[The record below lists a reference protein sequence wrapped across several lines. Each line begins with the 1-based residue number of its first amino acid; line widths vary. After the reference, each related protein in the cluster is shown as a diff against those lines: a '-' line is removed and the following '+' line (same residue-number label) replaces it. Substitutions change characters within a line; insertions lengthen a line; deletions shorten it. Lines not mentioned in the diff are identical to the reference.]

1 MHLRPRHLR
10 RYRQIAEILADHGF
24 GAFLTQIGLSERLN
38 LPRWVIRRKPAPEET
53 PTHARRLRLT
63 LEELGPTFVK
73 LGQILSTRSDLLPP
87 DYLDELILL
96 QDEVAPAPWEDIKEL
111 LESEWDVPID
121 EMFEDISPIPIASA
135 SLAQVYPARLSSGET
150 VVIKVQRPGIE
161 EIVNLDID
169 ILFDLAQQVQKSTT
183 FGERYEV
190 RELAE
195 EFAITLRDELDFRR
209 EGRNADRFRENF
221 EDEKHIYVPKIYWDY
236 TTRRVII
243 QERVS
248 GIKID
253 DIDALDRAGYDRH
266 RLATYSAE
274 FVLKQVLEDGYFHAD
289 PHPGNLMIMPG
300 EVLVV
305 LDFGAV
311 GRLET
316 RDRVNLARLLI
327 VLIQMDMEGIVDQLI
342 RMDIVDYSVDSLK
355 LQRALHRLLIRYYD
369 LPMQEIPVAEVM
381 KSLEPIIYEHKLR
394 IPSDYLLLIKTIAI
408 MQGVGLRLDPEF
420 EMFEAAKPYMGRL
433 FRQLWNP
440 SIWGQSVMR
449 LGMDW
454 NDLLASFPRQTKR
467 IMTRI
472 EKGEFEAQI
481 RIPDLMD
488 VMDRADRTVNR
499 VIYSM
504 LITALTLALAFL
516 IPRLDFAWPWSLIT
530 WMVLIGFVVLF
541 ILGLQLLWSILRS
554 RRRRKK

>member
-1 MHLRPRHLR
+1 MHLGPRHLR
-10 RYRQIAEILADHGF
+10 RYRKIVEILVDNGF
-24 GAFLTQIGLSERLN
+24 GAVLMQLGISERLN
-38 LPRWVIRRKPAPEET
+38 LPRLYLRRKPAPEET
-53 PTHARRLRLT
+53 LSHARRLRVT

-87 DYLDELILL
+87 DYIDELSLL
-96 QDEVAPAPWEDIKEL
+96 QDEVAPAPWEYIKEL
-111 LESEWDVPID
+111 LESEWDAPLD
-121 EMFEDISPIPIASA
+121 EIFEDISHIPIASA

-150 VVIKVQRPGIE
+150 VVVKVQRPGIE
-161 EIVNLDID
+161 EIINLDLD
-169 ILFDLAQQVQKSTT
+169 ILYDLAQQAQKHTT
-183 FGERYEV
+183 FGERYEA

-195 EFAITLRDELDFRR
+195 EFAISLRDELDFRR
-209 EGRNADRFRENF
+209 EGRNADHFRENF
-221 EDEKHIYVPKIYWDY
+221 KDEKHIYVPKIYWDY

-266 RLATYSAE
+266 RLASYSAE
-274 FVLKQVLEDGYFHAD
+274 FVLKEVLEDGYFHAD

-305 LDFGAV
+305 IDFGAV

-327 VLIQMDMEGIVDQLI
+327 VVVQMDTEGIVDQLI
-342 RMDIVDYSVDSLK
+342 RMGIVDYSADALK
-355 LQRALHRLLIRYYD
+355 LQRELNRLLIRYYD
-369 LPMQEIPVAEVM
+369 LTMQEIPVAEIM
-381 KSLEPIIYEHKLR
+381 EGLEPIIYEHKLR
-394 IPSDYLLLIKTIAI
+394 IPSDYLLLIKTVAI
-408 MQGVGLRLDPEF
+408 MQGVGLKLDPEF
-420 EMFEAAKPYMGRL
+420 EMFEAAKPYMWRL

-449 LGMDW
+449 MAMDW
-454 NDLLASFPRQTKR
+454 NDLITSFPRQTKR

-481 RIPDLMD
+481 RVPELMD
-488 VMDRADRTVNR
+488 FMNRADRIVNR

-504 LITALTLALAFL
+504 LISALTLALAFL
-516 IPRLDFAWPWSLIT
+516 ITRLDFTWPWSLIT
-530 WMVLIGFVVLF
+530 WMVLIGFFVLF

-554 RRRRKK
+554 RQRRKK

>member
-38 LPRWVIRRKPAPEET
+38 LPRWVMRRKPAPEET
-53 PTHARRLRLT
+53 LTHARRLRLT

-87 DYLDELILL
+87 DYLDELSLL
-96 QDEVAPAPWEDIKEL
+96 QDEVAPASWEDIKEL
-111 LESEWDVPID
+111 LESEWDAPID

-169 ILFDLAQQVQKSTT
+169 ILYDLAQQVQKNTT

-195 EFAITLRDELDFRR
+195 EFAISLRDELDFRR

-221 EDEKHIYVPKIYWDY
+221 EEEKHIYVPRIYWDY

-248 GIKID
+248 GIKVD

-274 FVLKQVLEDGYFHAD
+274 FVLKEVLEDGFFHAD

-305 LDFGAV
+305 IDFGAV

-327 VLIQMDMEGIVDQLI
+327 VVVRMDMEGIVDQLI

-381 KSLEPIIYEHKLR
+381 EGLEPIIYEHKLR

-408 MQGVGLRLDPEF
+408 MQGVGLKLDPEF

-449 LGMDW
+449 MGMDW

-481 RIPDLMD
+481 RVPDLMD
-488 VMDRADRTVNR
+488 VMNRADRIVNR

-516 IPRLDFAWPWSLIT
+516 IPLLDFTWPWSLIT
-530 WMVLIGFVVLF
+530 WMILIGFVVLF

-554 RRRRKK
+554 RLRRMK